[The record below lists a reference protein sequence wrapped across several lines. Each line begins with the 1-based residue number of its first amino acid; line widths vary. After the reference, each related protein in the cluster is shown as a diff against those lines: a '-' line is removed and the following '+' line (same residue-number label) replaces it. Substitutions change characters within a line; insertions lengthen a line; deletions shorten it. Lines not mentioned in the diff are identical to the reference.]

1 MADTPPLED
10 VKAPEPPPQA
20 PQEPQGDVWKLNKQG
35 KQYINAPHRTGY
47 ILRRGEETIAE
58 AIERD
63 RRPKDQMPKAKK
75 GKPKAPTMPDRPDD
89 VDLRAVEEVLAEAFR
104 SPAMVAAMLNDEYLA
119 NHFTMHGPHLARNL
133 VKNAEVNP
141 WLRIQLEKMAAGGT
155 AAVTLFSLMG
165 LAGAILAYIGPPV
178 VYIFDLPVGDG
189 ARMMMQIPP
198 SRRERQN
205 SDNGHAETAA
215 YPAAA

>member
-1 MADTPPLED
+1 MADELLEGVTPPQ
-10 VKAPEPPPQA
+10 PPPA
-20 PQEPQGDVWKLNKQG
+20 PPAEPTGATWKVNKAG

-58 AIERD
+58 AIARD
-63 RRPKDQMPKAKK
+63 QRPKDQMPKGKK

-89 VDLRAVEEVLAEAFR
+89 VDLRAVEEVLSEAFR
-104 SPAMVAAMLNDEYLA
+104 SPAMVAAMMNDEYLA
-119 NHFTMHGPHLARNL
+119 NHFTIHGPHLARNL

-141 WLRIQLEKMAAGGT
+141 WLKVQLEKMAAGGT

-189 ARMMMQIPP
+189 ARLMMQIPP

-205 SDNGHAETAA
+205 ADNGRAQE
-215 YPAAA
+215 PAAA